1 MRTQKSRLSQCA
13 FAPFVP
19 WPLLAVLGTSLG
31 VGIVVYQIGQSAT
44 GQGLARI
51 EIGRSKFRYAS
62 SPSFLHSVLPS
73 PKTLVIV
80 EFPLYYNMSAVM
92 GLSRFDSD
100 DDDESNMRSF
110 YMMDWKPEA
119 RPLWEA
125 AGRFLVIIESLGE
138 GITRLLFTQP
148 GADTR
153 GPEITGE
160 VVYAWFFLF
169 LALL

>member
-13 FAPFVP
+13 FAPFVF
-19 WPLLAVLGTSLG
+19 WPLFTVLGASLG

-92 GLSRFDSD
+92 GLSRYDSD
-100 DDDESNMRSF
+100 DDDESDLRRMYLF
-110 YMMDWKPEA
+110 DWKPEV
-119 RPLWEA
+119 RLF
-125 AGRFLVIIESLGE
+125 AGAFFFFNRRAVK
-138 GITRLLFTQP
+138 GIGRSF
-148 GADTR
+148 A
-153 GPEITGE
+153 
-160 VVYAWFFLF
+160 F
-169 LALL
+169 